1 MEDLNR
7 KQGITELVRCS
18 SSSSDEGR
26 LAMGPPDPSTTLGWR
41 ERGQGREDSMV
52 VGTGYGLSPSHLG
65 WATATDELMSLRV
78 PSISSTSTAETIA
91 TSSYRR
97 ALSISATSASSVWA
111 TASGRQHTPFASS
124 ISATS
129 AIIASSDRRYASSV
143 LSAPTA
149 SVTFASNEHL
159 ERELARNRATYNGVL
174 SVGPAS
180 AATSTI
186 RTHRSATSGSTY
198 LPPDRVVPAYPAA
211 ISAAVVTSTVSTVK
225 TVTTRVCRT
234 LRLS

>member
-1 MEDLNR
+1 
-7 KQGITELVRCS
+7 
-18 SSSSDEGR
+18 
-26 LAMGPPDPSTTLGWR
+26 
-41 ERGQGREDSMV
+41 MV

-65 WATATDELMSLRV
+65 WATATDGLMSLRV

-129 AIIASSDRRYASSV
+129 AIIASSDRRCASSV

-149 SVTFASNEHL
+149 SVTSASSVHL
-159 ERELARNRATYNGVL
+159 ERELARNRATYNDVL
-174 SVGPAS
+174 SVGPVS
-180 AATSTI
+180 VATSAVH
-186 RTHRSATSGSTY
+186 THRSATSGPTY
-198 LPPDRVVPAYPAA
+198 LPPDRVVPAYPTA
-211 ISAAVVTSTVSTVK
+211 ITAAVVTSTYL
-225 TVTTRVCRT
+225 
-234 LRLS
+234 LRQFNN